1 MRSENSIKSVI
12 TATITSIVTI
22 LIGFITQSIFVKI
35 LGNEYLGI
43 NGLYTNIL
51 SMLAIAELGF
61 GSAIIV
67 NLYRPVA
74 KGNIEKIK
82 TLMYFYKTIYRI
94 IAIIVAVLGIIILP
108 FLKYIVGYISININL
123 QLIFILYLADT
134 VISYLLTYKRSILQ
148 ANQKNYI
155 INIVH
160 FGYVVIMNILQIIY
174 LLAFKEFIGYL
185 IIKIIC
191 RLLENIIIS
200 IIADK
205 KYSYIKSKDVKP
217 VSKRLKKSIYI
228 RVKGLLFHKIG
239 SFIVL
244 GSDNIII
251 SMTKTLGVGVVGLYS
266 NYYMII
272 NALNNLFSQIFTSLT
287 ASVGNLLVEANNQKN
302 KLIYKSTLLL
312 NSWLYS
318 FAAISMF
325 FISVP
330 FVKIWLGNEY
340 VLSQAVVLTLVI
352 NFYINGMRRTYA
364 TFKEAAGVFYE
375 DRYVPVIESVTGFTN
390 EKLGTLFPI
399 LFVTVACGA
408 VSGFHSL
415 VSSGTSSKTIENE
428 KDMTKVGY
436 GAMVLESLLAVLAL
450 CVAGAA
456 ASQDGTPA
464 SGTPF
469 QIFSRGVA
477 GFFEMFGIPVHFA
490 TVFMTM
496 CVSALALTSLDAV
509 ARIGRMSFQE
519 LFAVDDMK
527 NAKPWRK
534 VLCNPYFSTIITLLF
549 GFVLTKIGYANIW
562 PLFGSANQLL
572 SALVLI
578 TLCVFMKVTGRS
590 NKMLFPPMIIMLC
603 VTFTALVQRLIAMV
617 KAISTAAAVTIP
629 AGETTWGKV
638 FLNNGLQLVIAVL
651 LIVLGLTIVINS
663 MKSYVKSK
671 KSSEKKEEKVN
682 G

>member
-22 LIGFITQSIFVKI
+22 LIGFITQSIFVKT

-82 TLMYFYKTIYRI
+82 TLMYFYKIIYRI
-94 IAIIVAVLGIIILP
+94 IATIVAALGIILLP
-108 FLKYIVGYISININL
+108 FLKYIVGDISININL
-123 QLIFILYLADT
+123 QFIFILYLMDT

-160 FGYVVIMNILQIIY
+160 FGYIIIMNTLQIIY
-174 LLAFKEFIGYL
+174 LIVFKEFVGYL

-239 SFIVL
+239 GFIVL

-272 NALNNLFSQIFTSLT
+272 SALNNLFGQIFTSLT
-287 ASVGNLLVEANNQKN
+287 ASVGNLLIEANNK
-302 KLIYKSTLLL
+302 KIKSIYKSTLLL

-352 NFYINGMRRTYA
+352 NFYINGMRRTYN

-375 DRYVPVIESVTGFTN
+375 DRYVPIIESVVNIVVSIALANVIGLAGVFI
-390 EKLGTLFPI
+390 GTIASNMVLFLFSFPKYVYKKI
-399 LFVTVACGA
+399 LHGEVKEYIKENIQYAVMFA
-408 VSGFHSL
+408 VSF
-415 VSSGTSSKTIENE
+415 
-428 KDMTKVGY
+428 
-436 GAMVLESLLAVLAL
+436 
-450 CVAGAA
+450 
-456 ASQDGTPA
+456 
-464 SGTPF
+464 
-469 QIFSRGVA
+469 
-477 GFFEMFGIPVHFA
+477 
-490 TVFMTM
+490 
-496 CVSALALTSLDAV
+496 
-509 ARIGRMSFQE
+509 
-519 LFAVDDMK
+519 
-527 NAKPWRK
+527 
-534 VLCNPYFSTIITLLF
+534 IITYVF
-549 GFVLTKIGYANIW
+549 IQFVKITNNY
-562 PLFGSANQLL
+562 L
-572 SALVLI
+572 LVLI
-578 TLCVFMKVTGRS
+578 YG
-590 NKMLFPPMIIMLC
+590 IICLIIPNLIFFI
-603 VTFTALVQRLIAMV
+603 VKHKTEEFKYYKNLVM
-617 KAISTAAAVTIP
+617 
-629 AGETTWGKV
+629 
-638 FLNNGLQLVIAVL
+638 N
-651 LIVLGLTIVINS
+651 
-663 MKSYVKSK
+663 MKSKFLK
-671 KSSEKKEEKVN
+671 R
-682 G
+682 

>member
-200 IIADK
+200 IISDK

-272 NALNNLFSQIFTSLT
+272 NALNNLFSQIFTSFT

-375 DRYVPVIESVTGFTN
+375 DRYVPVIESVVNIVVSIVLANVIGLAGVFI
-390 EKLGTLFPI
+390 GTIASNMVLFLFSFPKFVYKKI
-399 LFVTVACGA
+399 LHGEIKDYIKENLQYAVMFA
-408 VSGFHSL
+408 VSF
-415 VSSGTSSKTIENE
+415 
-428 KDMTKVGY
+428 
-436 GAMVLESLLAVLAL
+436 
-450 CVAGAA
+450 
-456 ASQDGTPA
+456 
-464 SGTPF
+464 
-469 QIFSRGVA
+469 
-477 GFFEMFGIPVHFA
+477 
-490 TVFMTM
+490 
-496 CVSALALTSLDAV
+496 
-509 ARIGRMSFQE
+509 
-519 LFAVDDMK
+519 
-527 NAKPWRK
+527 
-534 VLCNPYFSTIITLLF
+534 IITYVF
-549 GFVLTKIGYANIW
+549 IQFVKITNNY
-562 PLFGSANQLL
+562 L
-572 SALVLI
+572 LVLI
-578 TLCVFMKVTGRS
+578 YGIICLIIPNLIFFIVKHKTDEFKYYKNLVMNMK
-590 NKMLFPPMIIMLC
+590 NK
-603 VTFTALVQRLIAMV
+603 
-617 KAISTAAAVTIP
+617 
-629 AGETTWGKV
+629 
-638 FLNNGLQLVIAVL
+638 FLKN
-651 LIVLGLTIVINS
+651 
-663 MKSYVKSK
+663 
-671 KSSEKKEEKVN
+671 
-682 G
+682 